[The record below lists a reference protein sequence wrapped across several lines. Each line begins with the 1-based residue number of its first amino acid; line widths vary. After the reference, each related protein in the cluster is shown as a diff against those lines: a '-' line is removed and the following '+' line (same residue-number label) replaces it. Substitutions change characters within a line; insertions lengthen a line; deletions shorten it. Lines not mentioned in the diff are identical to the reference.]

1 MMKGLLD
8 SVKTKLGQCALAKE
22 LWDRLKYIYAR
33 QGTKEN
39 EARGNSDDKEVKK
52 GEYFFF
58 NYEEVGHLEIEF
70 PYFNLEV
77 MRNKKPNE
85 IEDNPK
91 IEKENNHEV
100 EFNRQERKIEEEII
114 S

>member
-1 MMKGLLD
+1 
-8 SVKTKLGQCALAKE
+8 
-22 LWDRLKYIYAR
+22 
-33 QGTKEN
+33 
-39 EARGNSDDKEVKK
+39 
-52 GEYFFF
+52 
-58 NYEEVGHLEIEF
+58 
-70 PYFNLEV
+70 

-114 S
+114 SLKIQLEEEKRTEEVMKNQMMKKE